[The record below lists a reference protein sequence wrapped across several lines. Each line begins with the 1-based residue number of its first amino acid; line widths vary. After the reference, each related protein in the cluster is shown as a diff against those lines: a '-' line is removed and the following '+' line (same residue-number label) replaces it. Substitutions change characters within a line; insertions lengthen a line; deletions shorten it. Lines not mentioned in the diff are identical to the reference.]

1 MRADQGAQVALYAL
15 GHVPSRDLHGDAAL
29 LVLGGAGR
37 HNAVSRNRGNRQLVA
52 FLREDRLDEVLVVL
66 VALDLH
72 RNSAGGRV
80 GPLGR
85 DLHLAQT
92 GDRDIDRIPVLLHD
106 GVALLAV
113 GLLGIRLHVLVSLL
127 VGDDVGQLEE
137 RGLHDGVDAVAHANL
152 RRQIDRVDGVEL
164 DMLLGELLLHGSR
177 QMLVKLFIAPLAVEQ
192 ERAAILQGGEHV
204 VLRHIRRVVAGGE
217 VRRVDLIRGLDRRLA
232 EAQVRNRQTAGLLGV
247 VSEVR
252 LRVHIGVVADDLD
265 GVLVRA
271 DGAVRAEA
279 VELAADR
286 TGRSGV
292 EDLAGR
298 QAGVGHIVHNADG
311 EVVLRRVELEVVKH
325 SLNVGRRELL
335 GAQAVTA
342 ADDLD
347 LAAFLDEGGA
357 DVEVERLAQGAGLLG
372 AVEHGDALAGRR
384 DGVHEALGA
393 ERTIQVNAHQT
404 DLLAHLVELVDG
416 LGRNVAAGAHRHDD
430 VLRIRSADV
439 VKRLVRAAGDLADL
453 VHDLFHNRRNGVVV
467 LVASLA
473 ALEVDI
479 RVLRG
484 AAKGRVIRIQRA
496 GAELGNLLGREQLG
510 HVLISD
516 LVDLLNLVRGTEA
529 VEEVQERHGA
539 LQRGDM
545 GDERHV
551 LRLLNGVGSQH
562 RKAGLAAGHHVG
574 VVAEDRQRVVGQR
587 TSAHVEDAGQ
597 QLAGDLVHVR
607 DHQQQALGRGER
619 RGERAGLQR
628 AVHGTGG
635 AGFGLHLRDADRL
648 TKEILA
654 IVRSPVIRNFRHR
667 GRRGD
672 RVDRCHF
679 AERISDVADS
689 GIAVNGHF
697 LSHW

>member
-1 MRADQGAQVALYAL
+1 MRADQRAQVTLHTL
-15 GHVPSRDLHGDAAL
+15 GHVPSRNLHGDAAL

-52 FLREDRLDEVLVVL
+52 FLSEDRLDEVLVVL

-72 RNSAGGRV
+72 RNSAGSGIR
-80 GPLGR
+80 PLGR
-85 DLHLAQT
+85 DLHLAQA

-127 VGDDVGQLEE
+127 VRDDVGQLEE

-152 RRQIDRVDGVEL
+152 RRQIDGVDGIEL
-164 DMLLGELLLHGSR
+164 DVLLSELLLHGSR
-177 QMLVKLFIAPLAVEQ
+177 QVRVELFIAPLAVEQ

-217 VRRVDLIRGLDRRLA
+217 VSRVDLIRRLDRRLA

-247 VSEVR
+247 VCEIR
-252 LRVHIGVVADDLD
+252 LSVHIGVVTDDLD

-271 DGAVRAEA
+271 DGAVRAET
-279 VELAADR
+279 VELAADCAS
-286 TGRSGV
+286 RSSV

-298 QAGVGHIVHNADG
+298 QAGVGHVIDNADG
-311 EVVLRRVELEVVKH
+311 EVVLRRVELEVVEN
-325 SLNVGRRELL
+325 SLDVGRRELL
-335 GAQAVTA
+335 GAQTVAA

-347 LAAFLDEGGA
+347 LAAFLSEGGA
-357 DVEVERLAQGAGLLG
+357 DVEVERLAQRAGLLG
-372 AVEHGDALAGRR
+372 AVEDSDALAGRR
-384 DGVHEALGA
+384 NRGDETLGV

-404 DLLAHLVELVDG
+404 DLLAHLVELVDSF
-416 LGRNVAAGAHRHDD
+416 GRNVAARAHRHDD
-430 VLRIRSADV
+430 ILGIRRANV
-439 VKRLVRAAGDLADL
+439 VKRLVRTAGDLGHF
-453 VHDLFHNRRNGVVV
+453 VHDLFHDCRNSIIV
-467 LVASLA
+467 LVAGFT

-484 AAKGRVIRIQRA
+484 AAQSRMIRIQRT
-496 GAELGNLLGREQLG
+496 GTELSDLLSRQQLR
-510 HVLISD
+510 HILIRN
-516 LVDLLNLVRGTEA
+516 LVDLLNLVRGTETI
-529 VEEVQERHGA
+529 EEMQERNRA
-539 LQRGDM
+539 LQRRDV
-545 GDERHV
+545 RNQSHV
-551 LRLLNGVGSQH
+551 LRFLNGVGSQH
-562 RKAGLAAGHHVG
+562 GETGLTASHDVRMI
-574 VVAEDRQRVVGQR
+574 AEDGQRVVSQR
-587 TSAHVEDAGQ
+587 TGAHMENARQ
-597 QLAGDLVHVR
+597 QLASDLVHVR

-628 AVHGTGG
+628 AMHSTGG
-635 AGFGLHLRDADRL
+635 TGFGLHLSDADSL
-648 TKEILA
+648 TEQVLTIM
-654 IVRSPVIRNFRHR
+654 RSPVIRNFRHR

-697 LSHW
+697 LCHW